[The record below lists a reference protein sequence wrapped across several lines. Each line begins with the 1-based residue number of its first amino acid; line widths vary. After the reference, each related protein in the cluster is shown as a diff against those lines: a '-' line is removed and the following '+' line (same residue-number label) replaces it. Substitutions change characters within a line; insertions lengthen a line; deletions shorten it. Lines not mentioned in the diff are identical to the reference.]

1 MEFFNQILLF
11 LGLWFGL
18 LMIPFGL
25 PGTAVILGSTLL
37 FAVATRFHAGVTVNL
52 LILMSILTV
61 VAETADNWLMAL
73 GARKYGASRGSI
85 WMSFLGGILGAVV
98 FGPLL
103 VWFLGFLGPF
113 LGAFVGAFLSVVLY
127 EYFKTRKNPGEAV
140 RAGWGAVLGRFL
152 GLLLK
157 MMIGL
162 GMAAAV
168 AYRILSG
175 GAHP

>member
-1 MEFFNQILLF
+1 
-11 LGLWFGL
+11 
-18 LMIPFGL
+18 
-25 PGTAVILGSTLL
+25 
-37 FAVATRFHAGVTVNL
+37 
-52 LILMSILTV
+52 

-85 WMSFLGGILGAVV
+85 WMSFLGGVLGAIVL
-98 FGPLL
+98 GPIL
-103 VWFLGFLGPF
+103 VWFLGFLSPF
-113 LGAFVGAFLSVVLY
+113 LGAFLGAFMSVVLY

-162 GMAAAV
+162 GMAATV
-168 AYRILSG
+168 AYRILFSG
-175 GAHP
+175 TPS